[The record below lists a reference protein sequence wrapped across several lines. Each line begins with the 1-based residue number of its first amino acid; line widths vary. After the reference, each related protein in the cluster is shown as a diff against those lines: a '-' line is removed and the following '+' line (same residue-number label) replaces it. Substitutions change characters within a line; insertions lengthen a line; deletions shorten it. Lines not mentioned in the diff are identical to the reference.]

1 MICFHFQVSQIAEI
15 AGYSLQLPGDFGD
28 SIHALMPHQDAA
40 SDFTWHEAAG
50 VWDGLAILKRI
61 IHLGISKQHPFRTQK
76 RNI

>member
-50 VWDGLAILKRI
+50 V
-61 IHLGISKQHPFRTQK
+61 
-76 RNI
+76 